1 MKRIATV
8 LLAAGLATGFSMNAD
23 AAMSRA
29 QKDRQAVCKAQAAKK
44 YTAVHFLKRRA
55 YVKRCMAEK
64 TRA

>member
-1 MKRIATV
+1 MKRIATI
-8 LLAAGLATGFSMNAD
+8 LFAAGLATAFSLSAD

-29 QKDRQAVCKAQAAKK
+29 QKDRQAACKAQAAKK
-44 YTAVHFLKRRA
+44 YTAIHFLKRNA